1 MTPVVGLC
9 GDGMYVLSEEAS
21 PIPKVVR
28 APGVEGF
35 VSARGL
41 PCLVLGTDG
50 FCRACGVVGLYMLR
64 LSTLA
69 SSKSSSCDVR
79 GVSVEVL
86 VIGSKI
92 D

>member
-1 MTPVVGLC
+1 MGLC
-9 GDGMYVLSEEAS
+9 EDGMYILAEEAS
-21 PIPKVVR
+21 PIPKVVI
-28 APGVEGF
+28 APEVEGF
-35 VSARGL
+35 VSAIGL
-41 PCLVLGTDG
+41 PCLVFGTDG
-50 FCRACGVVGLYMLR
+50 FCRACRAVGLYMLR

-69 SSKSSSCDVR
+69 SSNSSSCDVL